1 VVELFPNLIFLK
13 RNSPS
18 KVDIFDRS
26 TERVLRQNTNA
37 GISSNTWHNLTIW
50 VEGSRIFIYL
60 DRQLALTAE
69 DLILPHLSSGQI
81 LLQTNNT
88 VRPVRIDDF
97 IIQRAEPFS
106 DHFQGATLPSTWR
119 TTNTVNATIG
129 VENDGNQYIR
139 MENDV
144 EVNPVMSP
152 VSDFTLRCR
161 LWSQNGGY
169 QFYLRES
176 LGGSMYFDADAG
188 NLTLSQLDGAG
199 AVVTTQRITNFYT
212 RDRWQNLSIT
222 FLGDRL
228 EIYLDGRSRFE
239 DTLVSSPAAG
249 TLRFVT
255 GNADI
260 LRIDDCLFT
269 QAATASNAGAAF
281 AFALQAEVLA
291 RDFRWLRSDLDE
303 HFDNVFR
310 TQDWWQGGTRAAGEF
325 LTDSATADHQN
336 FLRITHEGRPTFRLF
351 RDVIGLEMFG
361 AGTDRRNYRDST
373 DLYTTVDVRFPEGTA
388 GTAWLATRAEPSI
401 SGAELNGYFYE
412 IRRNRDGST
421 DFVVRYQGPTEQ
433 TTFFEG
439 PIPGGE
445 NEVLPDWITMVAI
458 SYHDQ
463 LAFFANGRFVT
474 SIDNAVDLGG
484 SIALGVN
491 EGATVDFDTLI
502 IRDTTPHG

>member
-1 VVELFPNLIFLK
+1 
-13 RNSPS
+13 
-18 KVDIFDRS
+18 
-26 TERVLRQNTNA
+26 
-37 GISSNTWHNLTIW
+37 
-50 VEGSRIFIYL
+50 
-60 DRQLALTAE
+60 
-69 DLILPHLSSGQI
+69 LSSGQI

-88 VRPVRIDDF
+88 FRPVRIDDF

-176 LGGSMYFDADAG
+176 LGGSMFFDADAG

-260 LRIDDCLFT
+260 FQRVGSSFSARLPRLSD
-269 QAATASNAGAAF
+269 ASS
-281 AFALQAEVLA
+281 E
-291 RDFRWLRSDLDE
+291 R
-303 HFDNVFR
+303 
-310 TQDWWQGGTRAAGEF
+310 
-325 LTDSATADHQN
+325 
-336 FLRITHEGRPTFRLF
+336 RL
-351 RDVIGLEMFG
+351 
-361 AGTDRRNYRDST
+361 
-373 DLYTTVDVRFPEGTA
+373 
-388 GTAWLATRAEPSI
+388 
-401 SGAELNGYFYE
+401 
-412 IRRNRDGST
+412 
-421 DFVVRYQGPTEQ
+421 
-433 TTFFEG
+433 
-439 PIPGGE
+439 
-445 NEVLPDWITMVAI
+445 
-458 SYHDQ
+458 
-463 LAFFANGRFVT
+463 ANG
-474 SIDNAVDLGG
+474 
-484 SIALGVN
+484 
-491 EGATVDFDTLI
+491 
-502 IRDTTPHG
+502 